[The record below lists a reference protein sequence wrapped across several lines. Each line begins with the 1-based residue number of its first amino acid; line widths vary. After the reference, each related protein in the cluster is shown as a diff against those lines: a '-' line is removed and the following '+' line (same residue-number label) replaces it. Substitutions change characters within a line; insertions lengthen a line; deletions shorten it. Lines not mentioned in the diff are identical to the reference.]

1 MPSQDN
7 NISSNWLAY
16 LFLVTTALCWGLNA
30 VLGKLAVDQIQPMQL
45 VALRWFGGTL
55 LLFIVFRKQIVK
67 DWPVLSEQLP
77 YAALMALIG
86 FTLFNSLFY
95 EAAHTTTVLNIG
107 ILQGSIPVFV
117 IVLSV
122 IFTRHKLGLLQAI
135 GVLVTIVGVIVVASK
150 GDLERL
156 TNLVFTQG
164 DVYMLLACMLY
175 AGYSFGLMKRP
186 AVSGLSLL
194 AIFAAMAALFS
205 VPLVFWEASSDGWI
219 MPTSRGWLIGLL
231 AIIFPTV
238 LAQFFFIRGVSII
251 GAVRA
256 GVFVNLVPVFSTLMA
271 VTYLSENFELFHALS
286 LTLVLGGIWL
296 SEIGKKAS
304 QH

>member
-1 MPSQDN
+1 M
-7 NISSNWLAY
+7 
-16 LFLVTTALCWGLNA
+16 
-30 VLGKLAVDQIQPMQL
+30 LGKLAVGEIQPMQL

-55 LLFIVFRKQIVK
+55 LLFIVYRRQIAR
-67 DWPVLSEQLP
+67 DWGILSARLP
-77 YAALMALIG
+77 YAALMALTG

-95 EAAHTTTVLNIG
+95 EAAHTTTAINIG

-117 IVLSV
+117 IVLSIV
-122 IFTRHKLGLLQAI
+122 LSGHKPGLLQTV
-135 GVLVTIVGVIVVASK
+135 GVLVTIVGVVVVASK

-156 TNLVFTQG
+156 TGLVFAQG
-164 DVYMLLACMLY
+164 DVYMLIACMLY
-175 AGYSFGLMKRP
+175 AAYSFGLMKRP

-205 VPLVFWEASSDGWI
+205 IPLVMWEASRDGWVLPS
-219 MPTSRGWLIGLL
+219 MNGWFIALL

-271 VTYLSENFELFHALS
+271 VTYLAESFELFHALA
-286 LTLVLGGIWL
+286 LALVLGGIWL
-296 SEIGKKAS
+296 SEIGKKTT
-304 QH
+304 

>member
-1 MPSQDN
+1 MIANDKT
-7 NISSNWLAY
+7 SSSSWLAY
-16 LFLVTTALCWGLNA
+16 IFLVATALCWGLNA

-55 LLFIVFRKQIVK
+55 LLFIVYHKQISR
-67 DWPVLSEQLP
+67 DWPVLSRRLP
-77 YAALMALIG
+77 YAAIMALIG

-117 IVLSV
+117 ILLSV
-122 IFTRHKLGLLQAI
+122 VFTRHKLGLLQAI
-135 GVLVTIVGVIVVASK
+135 GVFITIVGVIVVASK
-150 GDLERL
+150 GDLDRL
-156 TNLVFTQG
+156 TGLVFTQG

-175 AGYSFGLMKRP
+175 AGYSFGLMNRP

-205 VPLVFWEASSDGWI
+205 VPLVFWEAARDGWI
-219 MPTSRGWLIGLL
+219 LPTPKGWFIGFL

-271 VTYLSENFELFHALS
+271 VTYLAESFELFHALS
-286 LTLVLGGIWL
+286 LALVLGGIWL
-296 SEIGKKAS
+296 SETGKKIA
-304 QH
+304 

>member
-1 MPSQDN
+1 MIANDKT
-7 NISSNWLAY
+7 SSGSWLAY
-16 LFLVTTALCWGLNA
+16 FFLVATALCWGLNA

-55 LLFIVFRKQIVK
+55 LLFIVYRKQISS
-67 DWPVLSEQLP
+67 DWPILSRRLP
-77 YAALMALIG
+77 YAAVMALIG

-117 IVLSV
+117 ILLSV

-135 GVLVTIVGVIVVASK
+135 GVLITIVGVIVVASK

-156 TNLVFTQG
+156 TGLVFTQG

-175 AGYSFGLMKRP
+175 AGYSFGLMNRP
-186 AVSGLSLL
+186 AVNGLSLL

-205 VPLVFWEASSDGWI
+205 VPLVVWEAARDGWI
-219 MPTSRGWLIGLL
+219 LPSPTGWFIGLL

-271 VTYLSENFELFHALS
+271 VTYLAESFEVFHALS
-286 LTLVLGGIWL
+286 LALVLGGIWL
-296 SEIGKKAS
+296 SEAGKKTG
-304 QH
+304 